1 MGINKK
7 INLEDKIKVSIIGG
21 AIGDALGYPVEF
33 VYSFHNIQDKYGE
46 NGIVNYDLE
55 YTWLNDE
62 IRKAQVSDDTQMT
75 LYTLEALMQHAN
87 SNVEIIQ
94 NVTNAYLIWMSF
106 QTGQN
111 VHVKDTYKVS
121 RLPELNQRRAPGNT
135 CLSALATINR
145 GKEVVND
152 SKGCGGIMRVAPV
165 GIYGALKG
173 WTFEHTADIA
183 GKIAEITHKH
193 PLSTYSSA
201 AFAVLIQLCLR
212 KENMNK
218 ETFTNKVL
226 ESIKVIKGLYGIS
239 PEMNAFENYVYK
251 TLELTESPG
260 PDWKVIGQEIGE
272 GLVAEE
278 SFAIAIFCVTR
289 HIDNFKDCI
298 VSAVNHGGDS
308 DSTGAIAGNII
319 GVILGYES
327 IPEQYKKDLQ
337 NLEFIEELSEEISK
351 IQ

>member
-1 MGINKK
+1 M
-7 INLEDKIKVSIIGG
+7 EDKIKGCIIGG
-21 AIGDALGYPVEF
+21 AIGDALGYPIEF

-46 NGIVNYDLE
+46 KGIENYDLK
-55 YTWLNDE
+55 YTWLKDDIN
-62 IRKAQVSDDTQMT
+62 KAQISDDTQMT
-75 LYTLEALMQHAN
+75 LYTLEALMQNAN
-87 SNVEIIQ
+87 SNEEIIQ
-94 NVTNAYLIWMSF
+94 NVTDAYLVWMGF
-106 QTGQN
+106 QTGQDVFVEDN
-111 VHVKDTYKVS
+111 FKTS

-135 CLSALATINR
+135 CLSALASINR
-145 GKEVVND
+145 GQEVIND

-165 GIYGALKG
+165 GIYGYLKG
-173 WTFEHTADIA
+173 WTLEHTAEIA
-183 GKIAEITHKH
+183 GKISEITHKH

-218 ETFTNKVL
+218 ETFTKKVL
-226 ESIKVIKGLYGIS
+226 ESIEVIKSLYGIT
-239 PEMNAFENYVYK
+239 PEMNAFENYVHK
-251 TLELTESPG
+251 TLELTECPE
-260 PDWKVIGQEIGE
+260 PDWKIIEQEIGE
-272 GLVAEE
+272 GWVAEE
-278 SFAIAIFCVTR
+278 SFAIAVFCVAR

-319 GVILGYES
+319 GTILGYES

-351 IQ
+351 IH

>member
-1 MGINKK
+1 MKNIK
-7 INLEDKIKVSIIGG
+7 DKIKGSIIGG
-21 AIGDALGYPVEF
+21 AVGDALGYPIEF

-46 NGIVNYDLE
+46 KGIVNFDLE
-55 YTWLNDE
+55 YAWLGDKIN
-62 IRKAQVSDDTQMT
+62 KAQVSDDTQMT
-75 LYTLEALMQHAN
+75 LYTLEALMQNAN

-173 WTFEHTADIA
+173 WTLEHTADIA

-218 ETFTNKVL
+218 ETFTKKVL
-226 ESIKVIKGLYGIS
+226 ESIEVIKSLYGIT
-239 PEMNAFENYVYK
+239 PEMNAFENYVHK
-251 TLELTESPG
+251 TLELTECPE
-260 PDWKVIGQEIGE
+260 PDWKLIEQQIGE
-272 GLVAEE
+272 GWVAEE

-289 HIDNFKDCI
+289 HINNFKDCI

-319 GVILGYES
+319 GAILGYEA

-351 IQ
+351 IH